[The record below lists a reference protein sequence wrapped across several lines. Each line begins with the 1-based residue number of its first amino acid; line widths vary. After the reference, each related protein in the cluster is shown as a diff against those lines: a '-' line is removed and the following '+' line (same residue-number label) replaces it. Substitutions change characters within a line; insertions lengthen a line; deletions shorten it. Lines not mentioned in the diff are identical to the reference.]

1 MKLCAVSP
9 FTNTSEAE
17 ILAFLANATA
27 ALVLLP
33 GRSQNTP
40 SPEKVQSAICSGV
53 SVFVEGKGKKKEATP
68 YLVTSS
74 KLMPMPRQIFS
85 ERPTAQQIDDLV
97 ACLPSRTFAI
107 GSRMVTFFI
116 CGELIAFNPDGSV
129 KHGRQLSYDILA
141 NPSHTIM
148 GHWNHLGKKLS
159 SLSRHSAAMYVT
171 NNDRNHSGI
180 TTDVRIY
187 KHGEELIN
195 RTVHGKITW
204 CECKI

>member
-17 ILAFLANATA
+17 IVAFLSDSTA

-33 GRSQNTP
+33 GRSRNTP
-40 SPEKVQSAICSGV
+40 SPEKVQSAIRSSV

-68 YLVTSS
+68 YLVTSRRIMS
-74 KLMPMPRQIFS
+74 MPRQIFCQ
-85 ERPTAQQIDDLV
+85 RPTAQQLDDLV

-129 KHGRQLSYDILA
+129 KHGRQLPYDILA

-159 SLSRHSAAMYVT
+159 SLSLRSAAIYTT

-180 TTDVRIY
+180 LTGLSPIRAS
-187 KHGEELIN
+187 N
-195 RTVHGKITW
+195 RRNIM
-204 CECKI
+204 

>member
-1 MKLCAVSP
+1 MKLCAISP
-9 FTNTSEAE
+9 FTNASEAE
-17 ILAFLANATA
+17 ILAFLSNTTA
-27 ALVLLP
+27 SLVLLP

-40 SPEKVQSAICSGV
+40 SPEKVQGTIRHGV
-53 SVFVEGKGKKKEATP
+53 SVFVEYKSKKNKSTP
-68 YLVTSS
+68 YLVTNR
-74 KLMPMPRQIFS
+74 KLMAMPRQIFCQ
-85 ERPTAQQIDDLV
+85 RPAVRQIDNLV

-129 KHGRQLSYDILA
+129 KHGRQLPYDILA

-159 SLSRHSAAMYVT
+159 SLSLRTVTIYTT

-187 KHGEELIN
+187 KNGKVLTN
-195 RTVHGKITW
+195 RTVHGKIVC
-204 CECKI
+204 CECRI

>member
-9 FTNTSEAE
+9 FTNASEAE
-17 ILAFLANATA
+17 ILEFLANATA

-40 SPEKVQSAICSGV
+40 SPEKVQSAIRSGV
-53 SVFVEGKGKKKEATP
+53 SVFVEGKGKKKESTP
-68 YLVTSS
+68 YLVTSR
-74 KLMPMPRQIFS
+74 KLISMPRQIFCQ
-85 ERPTAQQIDDLV
+85 RPTARQIDDLV

-129 KHGRQLSYDILA
+129 KHGRQLIYDILA

-159 SLSRHSAAMYVT
+159 SLSLRAAAIYAT

-180 TTDVRIY
+180 ITDVRIY
-187 KHGEELIN
+187 KHGKVLTN
-195 RTVHGKITW
+195 RTVHGKIVF

>member
-1 MKLCAVSP
+1 MNLCAVSP

-17 ILAFLANATA
+17 IIAFLGNATA
-27 ALVLLP
+27 ALVLMP
-33 GRSQNTP
+33 GGSHNTP
-40 SPEKVQSAICSGV
+40 SPEKVQNAIHSGV

-68 YLVTSS
+68 YLVTRREII
-74 KLMPMPRQIFS
+74 PMPRQIFS
-85 ERPTAQQIDDLV
+85 ERPTAHQIDDLV

-107 GSRMVTFFI
+107 GSRMVTFFL

-129 KHGRQLSYDILA
+129 KHSRQLPYDILA

-159 SLSRHSAAMYVT
+159 SLSRHSVAMYVT

-187 KHGEELIN
+187 KHGEELTN
-195 RTVHGKITW
+195 RTVHGKITS
-204 CECKI
+204 CECEI